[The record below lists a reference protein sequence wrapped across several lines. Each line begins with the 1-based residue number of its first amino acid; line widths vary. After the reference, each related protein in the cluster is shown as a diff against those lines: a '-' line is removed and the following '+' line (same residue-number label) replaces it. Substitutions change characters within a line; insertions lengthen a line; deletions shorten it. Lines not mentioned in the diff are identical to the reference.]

1 MAAALVH
8 VRYRYLR
15 RRIRRI
21 GKALLVNAL
30 IRFIR
35 FRQWIT
41 LFTRRCQAQ
50 LLKGVATLVALLLIL
65 VLNCFFSVPS
75 DLKAGELS
83 LASATI
89 IGAALALVLSISIIP
104 AQRAAEAFSPAILNL
119 YARDRAL
126 LLVFFTLVTTTMLS
140 VLLGAGWVS
149 LDARY
154 SISIEL
160 ILLGISFDAL
170 RSFYVRTLS
179 LLVPQTAV
187 RLVLRECSAQ
197 LAGVQR
203 IVERFVRVLKLAG
216 GAADHEAIS
225 RALLYAKSN
234 IARALRGW
242 IAELDEFAHKAIAR
256 RDMHGANEIISA
268 MGMIGQQYTDT
279 RSSSL
284 ILMPDWDHPFA
295 GGVTDISE
303 VLNPILESIR
313 AICQDAATAP
323 NEPVARHCIRT
334 LEAMTTHAMQVI
346 HAPDGR
352 WRTAPLAYSPCFYLG
367 MCVKIAIRAGM
378 ADAVLAAID
387 SLQTI
392 LLKKTTEI
400 DTRTVEPQALDTLFT
415 ILVASYAKQDS
426 VWAFPAMK
434 AMLIGA
440 RHDLQIRG
448 YQHLPELEDA
458 LGHALA
464 VAPFEVQM
472 EKAGMRRLQTFPP
485 YDLGFEGNIAMLL
498 DIVAGQVKVDPERRW
513 INPFHEFVEASE
525 DIVHHFRDLAR
536 VNFENTLLR
545 KWVIDTILTVAQ
557 VHLSLLTHPPEGS
570 EDHLDDVD
578 NRIQWVIHSVSPF
591 FPENQAPFHYHHAQ
605 DACGGLAILG
615 MQLLQH
621 NRRAA
626 ALSCGTAIAAVAANG
641 AATTSDAYGL
651 ADVQEKI
658 EMLARAAEAL
668 GDADA
673 ATAYREMIQRPPEI
687 SDAEW
692 SYFMEA
698 RGTRIGQL
706 DRRLREI
713 ERYPRGLPGDPVPL
727 LRRILEQAQR
737 QGC

>member
-21 GKALLVNAL
+21 GKALWVKAV

-35 FRQWIT
+35 FSQWIT
-41 LFTRRCQAQ
+41 LYTRRRHAQ
-50 LLKGVATLVALLLIL
+50 LLKGVATFVALLLIL
-65 VLNCFFSVPS
+65 VLNCFFSIPS

-83 LASATI
+83 LTSATI
-89 IGAALALVLSISIIP
+89 IGAALALVLSLSIIP

-126 LLVFFTLVTTTMLS
+126 LLLFLTLVTTTMLS

-154 SISIEL
+154 SISIEF

-170 RSFYVRTLS
+170 RLFYVRTLS
-179 LLVPQTAV
+179 LLAPQTAV
-187 RLVLRECSAQ
+187 RMVLRECSAQ
-197 LAGVQR
+197 LTSVQR
-203 IVERFVRVLKLAG
+203 VVERLVRVLKLAG
-216 GAADHEAIS
+216 GRADHDAVS

-234 IARALRGW
+234 IAGALRGW

-256 RDMHGANEIISA
+256 RDTRGANEIISA
-268 MGMIGQQYTDT
+268 MGTIGQQYTDT

-284 ILMPDWDHPFA
+284 ILMPDWDYPLT
-295 GGVTDISE
+295 GGVSDISE
-303 VLNPILESIR
+303 VLNPILESFR
-313 AICQDAATAP
+313 AICQDAATAS
-323 NEPVARHCIRT
+323 NELVGSHCIKT
-334 LEAMTTHAMQVI
+334 LEAMTTHAMQVV

-367 MCVKIAIRAGM
+367 MCVQTAIRAGM
-378 ADAVLAAID
+378 ADVVLAAID

-392 LLKKTTEI
+392 LLKKTLAV
-400 DTRTVEPQALDTLFT
+400 DTATVEAQALDTLFT
-415 ILVASYAKQDS
+415 ILVASYAKPDS

-434 AMLIGA
+434 AILIGA
-440 RHDLQIRG
+440 RHDIQIRG
-448 YQHLPELEDA
+448 YKHLPELEKV
-458 LGHALA
+458 LQNALA
-464 VAPFEVQM
+464 VAAAEVQM

-485 YDLGFEGNIAMLL
+485 YDLGFEANIAMLL
-498 DIVAGQVKVDPERRW
+498 DIVADQVKVDPERDW
-513 INPFHEFVEASE
+513 ANPFREFVEASE

-536 VNFENTLLR
+536 TNFENTLLR
-545 KWVIDTILTVAQ
+545 KWVIDTILAIAQ

-570 EDHLDDVD
+570 EVHLNDVD
-578 NRIQWVIHSVSPF
+578 NRIQWVIHSVPPF
-591 FPENQAPFHYHHAQ
+591 FPANQGPFHYQHAE
-605 DACGGLAILG
+605 DACGGLAMLG

-626 ALSCGTAIAAVAANG
+626 ALNCGTAIAAVAVNG
-641 AATTSDAYGL
+641 AATCDAYGL
-651 ADVQEKI
+651 ADIQEKI
-658 EMLARAAEAL
+658 EVLARAAQAL

-673 ATAYREMIQRPPEI
+673 AMAYREMIQRPPEI
-687 SDAEW
+687 SDADW
-692 SYFMEA
+692 PYFMEA
-698 RGTRIGQL
+698 RETRIRQL

-713 ERYPRGLPGDPVPL
+713 EHPRGLPDDPVPL
-727 LRRILEQAQR
+727 LRRILDGSAVVR
-737 QGC
+737 C